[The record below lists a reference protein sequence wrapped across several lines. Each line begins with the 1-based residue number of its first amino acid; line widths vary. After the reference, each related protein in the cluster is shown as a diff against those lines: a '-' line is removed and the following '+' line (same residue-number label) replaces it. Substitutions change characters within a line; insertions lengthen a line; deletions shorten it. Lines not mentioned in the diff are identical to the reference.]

1 MLAAGLFEYNFGDSE
16 FLMLFLVLVTLPYA
30 AERAPAARRGAAS
43 PCPPRRLTSRRCST
57 AARGRAVLVV
67 GDLMLDHFVIGRV
80 DRISPEAPVP
90 VVQFDHESY
99 RLGGAA
105 NVAHNVAA
113 LGGTVEIAG
122 LVGNDPA
129 GSRLVADLREAGIG
143 TSAVDR
149 GPRPRTTRK
158 LRVVTTGTSR
168 SRGSTT
174 SAIAR
179 PTETSSRRSPTRS
192 ARPRRAWTSCSS
204 PTIRKG
210 RSRRSRPGGDRGGAR
225 RAACRLLVD
234 PKVPHIDYYAGAT
247 LITPNH
253 HEAAAVTLQRIRT
266 SAEARSAAQRFRE
279 RVHCES
285 VLITR
290 GEHGMWL
297 LGADGEFDLPAE
309 AREVSDVTG
318 AGDTVIAAMALGLAA
333 GGSLKDAARLA
344 NRAAGLAVARF
355 GPVAI
360 SAEELAAA
368 L

>member
-1 MLAAGLFEYNFGDSE
+1 MTDL
-16 FLMLFLVLVTLPYA
+16 
-30 AERAPAARRGAAS
+30 RALLDR
-43 PCPPRRLTSRRCST
+43 
-57 AARGRAVLVV
+57 ARGRAVLIV

-80 DRISPEAPVP
+80 ERISPEAPVP
-90 VVQFDHESY
+90 VVQFDHESF

-122 LVGNDPA
+122 VIGGDA
-129 GSRLVADLREAGIG
+129 EGSRLMQDLRRAGIG
-143 TSAVDR
+143 VSAVIADGTR
-149 GPRPRTTRK
+149 CTTRK
-158 LRVVTTGTSR
+158 LRVVTTRNQQVARIDYESDQAVGADVEKALIGRITEAAAHADVVLISDYQKGAVTER
-168 SRGSTT
+168 TAQA
-174 SAIAR
+174 AIA
-179 PTETSSRRSPTRS
+179 
-192 ARPRRAWTSCSS
+192 
-204 PTIRKG
+204 
-210 RSRRSRPGGDRGGAR
+210 GAR
-225 RAACRLLVD
+225 AKGVPSLVD

-253 HEAAAVTLQRIRT
+253 LEAEAVTLLRIRN
-266 SAEARSAAQRFRE
+266 ADGARAAAQRFRE
-279 RVHCES
+279 RARTDS

-297 LGADGEFDLPAE
+297 LAPDGESDLPAE

-344 NRAAGLAVARF
+344 NRAAGLAVAHF

-360 SAEELAAA
+360 GADELRAA